1 MKKIALTICV
11 LMLGLSSVKASQ
23 LQLETIGAASG
34 SSMYLTYISIGVTAD
49 AYEKK
54 VYSKEQATAFIQSI
68 VKQAEVVKGYLQK
81 LIDEKELT
89 GEDVTFVAEM
99 VETYGLLLNEGNAF
113 ILYVESGKKSNVDE
127 FHKNRKAAWSK
138 IEKLLGIG
146 KKEEKK

>member
-1 MKKIALTICV
+1 MKKIALTICL

-54 VYSKEQATAFIQSI
+54 VYTKESAKAFILSI

-89 GEDVTFVAEM
+89 GEDVSFVADM
-99 VETYGLLLNEGNAF
+99 IDAYGLLLNEGNAF
-113 ILYVESGKKSNVDE
+113 LLYVDSGKKENVDE
-127 FHKNRKAAWSK
+127 FHKNRKAAWEK

-146 KKEEKK
+146 KK